1 MMAAKKRISGTRE
14 WATHNINCI
23 TGCSHNCRYCYAR
36 AMAVQYGRATLE
48 SWPVEKLRPAEVR
61 KRRHYRSGRTMFPT
75 THDITPEHQEACIEV
90 IDHIL
95 TAQNWVLIV
104 TKPHLKVIETICKT
118 FFFQRARILF
128 RFTIGSTDDSI
139 LSYWEPGAPPYAERL
154 ASLKHAHSAGYE
166 TSVSIE
172 PMLDAPGLDRLITD
186 IRPLITD
193 SIWIGKMNHIRFPIP
208 VDPEGHCFHVAVI
221 AAGQTDGSIRSIYNR
236 YKGEPK
242 IKWKESIKQVVGLPL
257 AQTAGEDQ

>member
-1 MMAAKKRISGTRE
+1 MMAKKISGTRE
-14 WATHNINCI
+14 WAVHNVNII
-23 TGCSHNCRYCYAR
+23 SGCSHNCRYCYAR

-61 KRRHYRSGRTMFPT
+61 KRQPHIEGTVMFPT
-75 THDITPEHQEACIEV
+75 THDITLIHLPACIEV
-90 IDHIL
+90 IGHIL
-95 TAQNWVLIV
+95 DAGNKLLIV
-104 TKPHLKVIETICKT
+104 SKPHLMAIEAICKW
-118 FFFQRARILF
+118 FILRREQILF

-221 AAGQTDGSIRSIYNR
+221 AAGQTDGSIRTIYNR